1 MSKYIVGALLVAAS
15 MAVTGYLMQ
24 RPPEERPMPGTGG
37 GLLEPYADELL
48 DAAKNTP
55 ATKP

>member
-1 MSKYIVGALLVAAS
+1 MGKYIVGAILVAAS
-15 MAVTGYLMQ
+15 MAVTGYFMQ
-24 RPPEERPMPGTGG
+24 RPPEERPMPRTGG
-37 GLLEPYADELL
+37 GLLDQHADELL

>member
-1 MSKYIVGALLVAAS
+1 MGRYIVGALLVAAS
-15 MAVTGYLMQ
+15 MALTGYLMQ
-24 RPPEERPMPGTGG
+24 SPPDEGPMPGTGG
-37 GLLEPYADELL
+37 GLLDRHADELL

>member
-24 RPPEERPMPGTGG
+24 RPPEERPMPHTGG
-37 GLLEPYADELL
+37 GILDLHADDLL